1 MLILFAVITALTAL
15 ACWMTERVDRPR
27 RRAER
32 LSRVAQAQPAE

>member
-1 MLILFAVITALTAL
+1 MLILFAVIAALTAL

-32 LSRVAQAQPAE
+32 LTRATQVQPAE